1 MSTAK
6 NKKAAIVGIFIFIG
20 LAILVALILLLGGQK
35 KTFSRSITLMAV
47 FDDVSGLQ
55 QGNNVWLAGVKV
67 GTVRTISFDSN
78 AKVVVTLGVL
88 ANVHPYIHQDA
99 KAKIGSESL
108 IGNKIVVID
117 GGSPQLP
124 LIASGGF
131 LKVQKT
137 LGAQSLMDTLQQNNR
152 NLLTITENLK
162 TIADRLVAGQ
172 GSIGKL
178 LTDETLVNTLQSSL
192 NSLQAA
198 ASNAK
203 ALTANLSGYTAK
215 LQTPGSLTNDLV
227 TDTIVFNSLRHTAIQ
242 LQQIAQSAGGV
253 VDQLQNAGAG
263 LNKSI
268 HNTSTP
274 VGVLLNDQ
282 QAASNIKATLNN
294 LQSGTQK
301 LNEDLEALQ
310 HNFLFRGF
318 FRKRAKEKEKLK
330 AKE

>member
-1 MSTAK
+1 MNKAK
-6 NKKAAIVGIFIFIG
+6 NKRAAIVGIFIFIG

-35 KTFSRSITLMAV
+35 KTFSKSITLKAV

-78 AKVVVTLGVL
+78 TKVVVTLGVM

-131 LKVQKT
+131 LGVQKT

-152 NLLTITENLK
+152 NLLTITEDLK

-178 LTDETLVNTLQSSL
+178 LKDETLANTLQSSL
-192 NSLQAA
+192 NNLQAA
-198 ASNAK
+198 SGNAK
-203 ALTANLSGYTAK
+203 ALTSNLSAYTSK
-215 LQTPGSLTNDLV
+215 LQSPNSLTNNLV
-227 TDTIVFNSLRHTAIQ
+227 TDTIVFNRLRHTAIQ
-242 LQQIAQSAGGV
+242 LQQVAQSAGGV
-253 VDQLQNAGAG
+253 VDQLQNASAG

-268 HNTSTP
+268 NNTSTP

-282 QAASNIKATLNN
+282 QAAANLKATLNN

-330 AKE
+330 TNQ